1 MGVGGAI
8 TFINCH
14 LPMGHSVSFL
24 STGSPLPSRTN
35 TPSPSLLFCYPLFLV
50 LYLLFLFLIS
60 VHCPSEANK
69 IPLCPELGLRGMLSQ
84 FQGSLK
90 ELLTT
95 LVTMPEHP
103 WALGEHLANF
113 GFATVSRS
121 DGKAQSIKALNLN
134 PDNQSLVL
142 GRGESLQ
149 AVL

>member
-1 MGVGGAI
+1 MKYLILTHG
-8 TFINCH
+8 FPL
-14 LPMGHSVSFL
+14 LPLYTPICLRTISISSL
-24 STGSPLPSRTN
+24 STGSPLSLKEKL
-35 TPSPSLLFCYPLFLV
+35 SFSLSSCSLSLLPCALSCLS
-50 LYLLFLFLIS
+50 LIPAP
-60 VHCPSEANK
+60 CPSEANK

-134 PDNQSLVL
+134 PDNQEASCI
-142 GRGESLQ
+142 S
-149 AVL
+149 